1 MSVKQLYAVGTL
13 ESLGAIYNVTHQN
26 LSHLHRKH
34 GAVLSDPDEFFAAL
48 VASGRK
54 SKLRT
59 RLSDPAERARI
70 TKAIFRKK

>member
-1 MSVKQLYAVGTL
+1 MRQIYAISSL
-13 ESLGAIYNVTHQN
+13 EKLGAIYGVSHQN

-59 RLSDPAERARI
+59 RLTDPAERQRI
-70 TKAIFRKK
+70 TEAIFSKP